1 MDITLTE
8 SEYDGRYVGV
18 PVMGGFFG
26 LVIGQAS
33 INGRVRFAVM
43 DDSNPDIPEEARR
56 IRFMTGDE
64 VERYTIE

>member
-1 MDITLTE
+1 M
-8 SEYDGRYVGV
+8 GV
-18 PVMGGFFG
+18 SVTGGFFG
-26 LVIGQAS
+26 FVIGKAE